1 MPQNSPGSI
10 TEWHRAL
17 TKGESAL
24 PKRVTSW
31 PQSNISSEDAGRW
44 WSFGEKHRAS
54 TKAECALLNIVGSPA
69 WLKNLCGDSLGSKVL
84 AELRLQLDSKI
95 TAEDAGVGTILELDP
110 DIFGYS
116 GGASTRTTELR
127 PRLTVL
133 R

>member
-31 PQSNISSEDAGRW
+31 PQSNISSEDAGVGKILELEPDISGR
-44 WSFGEKHRAS
+44 GGG
-54 TKAECALLNIVGSPA
+54 AL
-69 WLKNLCGDSLGSKVL
+69 LGSKVL